1 VARVVDENELI
12 EHWTLVDEEM
22 ELLAGR
28 RAPTKLAFALMLKF
42 HQLHGRF
49 PRGRGELPDEAV
61 EYVAAAVN
69 VPAPALRRPHRRPPL
84 PEWVYVGCS
93 ESPPCSAGSAA
104 PPCGWSAA
112 CGAGSTTKT

>member
-1 VARVVDENELI
+1 MVVKLDEDELI

-28 RAPTKLAFALMLKF
+28 RGPTKLAFALMLKF

-69 VPAPALRRPHRRPPL
+69 VPALDLALYEWGRPDRQR
-84 PEWVYVGCS
+84 GQ
-93 ESPPCSAGSAA
+93 
-104 PPCGWSAA
+104 
-112 CGAGSTTKT
+112 TK